1 MSAGSGSGSV
11 GVSEG
16 GAEVS
21 YTVVLDTEP
30 SATVTVTPTSGDPDV
45 VTVTPTSLTFTTGNW
60 ATAQTVTV
68 TAVDDNDADDES
80 VEVTHTATSSDDDV
94 YNNLAGD
101 MVTVTVDD
109 DEVPVV
115 AVSFGS
121 DMYTVSEGG
130 LVSVSVGLGSALASN
145 MTIRV
150 AAEGRGGAA
159 PSDFTA
165 GPTSLVFTP
174 DNWDTEQTVTVTA
187 ADDRVDDDGES
198 VLLRFASL
206 PAGIS
211 AGDPATATVTIVDND
226 TAGVSVVPDMSL
238 DSPVGEGSTGTYT
251 VVLDSEPSQNVTVTA
266 ASDDT
271 GAVTVT
277 PTVLT
282 FTTGDWST
290 AQTVTVTAVDD
301 ANADDETVAV
311 THTAASS
318 DSTYD
323 NLAGTPVEVRVT
335 DNETAGVTIAPG
347 SLPSPVGEGGTGTY
361 TVVLDSEPSQNVTV
375 TAASDDT
382 GAVTVTPT
390 VLTFTTGNWAA
401 AQTVTVTAVQ
411 DDNADDE
418 TVAVTHTAA
427 SSDSTYDNLA
437 GTPVEVRVTDNEV
450 AGVSVVPDMGLS
462 PSVHEGS
469 TGTYTVVLDSE
480 PSANVT
486 VTATSG
492 NESAVTVTPTVLT
505 FTTGNWATA
514 RTVTVTA
521 VDDADANDET
531 VTVTHTVT
539 SSSDAVYNAVTAAG
553 LRVEVDDNDDAGVS
567 VVPDMGLR
575 VDEGGATGSYTV
587 VLDSQPSENVTVT
600 AASVDA
606 GAVTVTSPMSLT
618 FTTGNWATAQT
629 VTVRAVDDADADDE
643 SVEVTHTAA
652 SSDTTYNNLVGTPVE
667 VRVTDDEVAGVT
679 AGSGP
684 VGVTEGGATG
694 SYTVVL
700 DSQPSQNVTV
710 TATSLD
716 AGAVTVT
723 PTTLT
728 FTTGNWATA
737 QTVTVRA
744 VDDANADDESVEVT
758 HTAASSDTAYNNL
771 VGTPVEVRV
780 TDDEVAGV
788 TVGSGP
794 VGVTEGGATGSYTVV
809 LDSEPSQNVTVTA
822 TSLDAGAV
830 TVTPTTLTFTT
841 GNWAT
846 AQTVTVRAVD
856 DANADNESVT
866 VTHTAASADTT
877 YNNLVGTPVEV
888 RVTDDEV
895 AGVTAGSGP
904 VGVTEGGADRFV
916 HGGARQ

>member
-1 MSAGSGSGSV
+1 M
-11 GVSEG
+11 
-16 GAEVS
+16 
-21 YTVVLDTEP
+21 
-30 SATVTVTPTSGDPDV
+30 
-45 VTVTPTSLTFTTGNW
+45 
-60 ATAQTVTV
+60 
-68 TAVDDNDADDES
+68 
-80 VEVTHTATSSDDDV
+80 
-94 YNNLAGD
+94 
-101 MVTVTVDD
+101 
-109 DEVPVV
+109 
-115 AVSFGS
+115 
-121 DMYTVSEGG
+121 
-130 LVSVSVGLGSALASN
+130 
-145 MTIRV
+145 
-150 AAEGRGGAA
+150 
-159 PSDFTA
+159 
-165 GPTSLVFTP
+165 
-174 DNWDTEQTVTVTA
+174 
-187 ADDRVDDDGES
+187 
-198 VLLRFASL
+198 
-206 PAGIS
+206 
-211 AGDPATATVTIVDND
+211 
-226 TAGVSVVPDMSL
+226 
-238 DSPVGEGSTGTYT
+238 
-251 VVLDSEPSQNVTVTA
+251 
-266 ASDDT
+266 
-271 GAVTVT
+271 
-277 PTVLT
+277 
-282 FTTGDWST
+282 
-290 AQTVTVTAVDD
+290 
-301 ANADDETVAV
+301 
-311 THTAASS
+311 
-318 DSTYD
+318 
-323 NLAGTPVEVRVT
+323 
-335 DNETAGVTIAPG
+335 
-347 SLPSPVGEGGTGTY
+347 
-361 TVVLDSEPSQNVTV
+361 
-375 TAASDDT
+375 
-382 GAVTVTPT
+382 
-390 VLTFTTGNWAA
+390 
-401 AQTVTVTAVQ
+401 
-411 DDNADDE
+411 
-418 TVAVTHTAA
+418 
-427 SSDSTYDNLA
+427 
-437 GTPVEVRVTDNEV
+437 EVRVTDNEV
-450 AGVSVVPDMGLS
+450 AGVSVVPGSLPS
-462 PSVHEGS
+462 PVHEGS

-553 LRVEVDDNDDAGVS
+553 LSVEVDDNDDAGVS

-600 AASVDA
+600 AASVDT
-606 GAVTVTSPMSLT
+606 GAVTVTSPMSLTFTTGNWATAQTVTVRAVDDADADNESVKVTHTAASSDTTYNNLVGTPVTVTVTDDEVAGVSAGSGPVGVTEGGAEVSYTVVLDSQPSATVTVTAASDDAGAVTVTPTSLT

-679 AGSGP
+679 VGSGP

-700 DSQPSQNVTV
+700 DSEPSQNVTV

-830 TVTPTTLTFTT
+830 TVTPMSLTFTT
-841 GNWAT
+841 GNWST
-846 AQTVTVRAVD
+846 AQTVTVRAVN

-877 YNNLVGTPVEV
+877 YNNLVGTPVTV
-888 RVTDDEV
+888 TVTDDEV